1 VSLSRRPAVDGLY
14 ILDSAGRPS
23 PLSSRCASC
32 GARAF
37 PARDV
42 CEDCL
47 SGELEVVPLGS
58 AGTLH
63 AFTIVHEP
71 FGVGSL
77 PPPYGVGLIEFEDG
91 FQIRG
96 LLDPSVKEWAVGHP
110 VVTTEIVMDR
120 EGDTELLT
128 YALTPGGTSNA

>member
-1 VSLSRRPAVDGLY
+1 MSHSRRPAVEGLY
-14 ILDSAGRPS
+14 TYDSAGRPS
-23 PLSSRCASC
+23 PLSSSCTAC

-47 SGELEVVPLGS
+47 SAELEILPLGS
-58 AGTLH
+58 SGTLH

-77 PPPYGVGLIEFEDG
+77 PPPYGVGLIEFADG

-96 LLDPSVKEWAVGHP
+96 ILDPAVREWSVGHP
-110 VVTTEIVMDR
+110 VVTTEIVLDKD
-120 EGDTELLT
+120 GDTELLT
-128 YALTPGGTSNA
+128 YALTPGGN